1 MARRSRSP
9 EKRPASSN
17 PCADGYV
24 DYCAALNAICAA
36 GVTPEN
42 NAVVAIWQVLGP
54 KSISADD
61 RQRYFELLGVPSP
74 PAEGDYL
81 IPPFGKEHT
90 AAFAEW
96 DDDNINERPWTK
108 EKFPNA
114 AAWLTANDKRLNRLA
129 EATRRERYYSP
140 LLGAGEGPQ
149 VMGSLLFLAS
159 EGRTL
164 GRYLAARAMLRTGSG
179 QVRDAEQDALA
190 LHRFGR
196 LIGQGPT
203 LVESLVAIAIDHYGI
218 QVDVAMARSGKLS
231 ADECRQ
237 FAAELNRLPPLP
249 IPRKNRCLRTIFAP

>member
-1 MARRSRSP
+1 MGRRQ
-9 EKRPASSN
+9 
-17 PCADGYV
+17 Y
-24 DYCAALNAICAA
+24 
-36 GVTPEN
+36 
-42 NAVVAIWQVLGP
+42 
-54 KSISADD
+54 
-61 RQRYFELLGVPSP
+61 QR
-74 PAEGDYL
+74 A
-81 IPPFGKEHT
+81 
-90 AAFAEW
+90 
-96 DDDNINERPWTK
+96 PWTK

-249 IPRKNRCLRTIFAP
+249 IPRKKSMSANDIRSLTPSVRWPVTHNTVYKRLGPSGKSTPALPARIISIGTLPCVL